1 LVVDELDVVPVD
13 RLHVVLLLLKLEDVP
28 DEKLLEVLVRVVDAE
43 LAETIVI

>member
-13 RLHVVLLLLKLEDVP
+13 GLHVVLLLLKLEDVP

-43 LAETIVI
+43 LAETIMI